1 MPEPLLWTGKMFC
14 DFAEDSCEKHLFILL
29 LTSQIWCRGSV
40 WQFRLNV
47 YIVVKFLKLRDK
59 KLIWTLWEIC
69 VFMLLLTQCQ
79 CSLLWLC
86 WHSDGVGFN
95 HGDMATMTTLTL
107 VVNFDIFHLLQRN
120 KKQKGKKKYFITFKP
135 KRNQILNFTKNIVK
149 LSLCRTFQWILK

>member
-59 KLIWTLWEIC
+59 KQIWTLWEIC

-95 HGDMATMTTLTL
+95 HGDMAMTTLTL
-107 VVNFDIFHLLQRN
+107 VVNFWHFSPTSKEQKTKRQ
-120 KKQKGKKKYFITFKP
+120 KKVLHYIQTQEKSNFELHKKY
-135 KRNQILNFTKNIVK
+135 
-149 LSLCRTFQWILK
+149 C